1 MRTGPRSKALIS
13 AWLDFLPPAQREVA
27 QALRSAVREAAPDL
41 AEIIRWGQLVFTWG
55 GAPLLAI
62 APHRGHVNLQLFN
75 GHLLPEGLAALEG
88 SGRGTRS
95 FKCRLNQT
103 VDVVPVQMLVAA
115 SVARAMRD
123 APAVPAGLPADDDD
137 SADSTDERAG

>member
-1 MRTGPRSKALIS
+1 MRTGPRSKALVA

-41 AEIIRWGQLVFTWG
+41 LEIIRWGQLVFTWSG
-55 GAPLLAI
+55 SPLLAI

-75 GHLLPEGLAALEG
+75 GHLLPEGLAPLEG

-95 FKCRLNQT
+95 FKCRLNQP
-103 VDVVPVQMLVAA
+103 VDVVQVQMLVAA
-115 SVARAMRD
+115 CVARVPQEV
-123 APAVPAGLPADDDD
+123 APGVPIGLPADTDADDD
-137 SADSTDERAG
+137 GAG